1 MRFRSQGGMA
11 AALVCLTLLVG
22 GQAAAAQTLIICS
35 ALDDAAL
42 TRAVLEVEDGAGAG
56 SGAGTGRVAGDADL
70 RINRL
75 EIVTPDFLWS
85 AHGQP
90 ETPRFPAGQSDVSP
104 NLAQSDR
111 VIIRT
116 TRDEEG
122 ELRIVDFGVLEPDAL
137 ELEGLRG
144 SLVLHET
151 WQDARAIASLYYTH
165 TGNQL
170 VVTALACRRFEDE

>member
-1 MRFRSQGGMA
+1 MRLRSQGGMA
-11 AALVCLTLLVG
+11 AALACLTLLVG

-42 TRAVLEVEDGAGAG
+42 TRAVLEVED
-56 SGAGTGRVAGDADL
+56 DADL
-70 RINRL
+70 RISRL

-85 AHGQP
+85 APGQP

-144 SLVLHET
+144 SLVLHES

-170 VVTALACRRFEDE
+170 VVTALACRRFEDEQGRG